1 MSPFQAIRMEMGV
14 SGEIVARASAHT
26 TSTSRIITWHRKGTA
41 ARNVRPPEAALYGN
55 GSPTLIG
62 THP

>member
-1 MSPFQAIRMEMGV
+1 MEMGV